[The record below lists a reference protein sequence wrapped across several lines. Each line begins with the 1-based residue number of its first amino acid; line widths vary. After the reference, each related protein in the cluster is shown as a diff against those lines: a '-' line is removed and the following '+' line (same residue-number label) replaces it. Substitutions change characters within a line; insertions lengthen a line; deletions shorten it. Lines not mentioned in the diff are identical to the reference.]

1 MTRVRRVVPQVT
13 RLSRVL
19 ISNVYLVD
27 AGHAGRWL
35 IDCGHR
41 LERGALLR
49 ELSRAGCAPAALAG
63 LLLTH
68 RHSDHAGNAAF
79 LRRRFGVKL
88 FAHRADAEVLE
99 GTAAR
104 PRLVRGG
111 EPFLEGVLGRIENRF
126 PSEPTKVDRHLDGGE
141 EVAGFEVHWTPGH
154 TGGSLLLRHPETRC
168 LFTGDMVLNA
178 APPLTL
184 HAGLHGPYPDFSED
198 LPQAHRALRAFQKQA
213 LAYDH
218 LLAGH
223 GPPLL
228 GGARAQVD
236 QAPPM
241 PGSRCGSAC
250 GRTFPGIIS

>member
-1 MTRVRRVVPQVT
+1 M
-13 RLSRVL
+13 L

-27 AGHAGRWL
+27 AGAAGRWL

-41 LERGALLR
+41 LERQALLR
-49 ELSRAGCAPAALAG
+49 ELTRAKCAPAALAG
-63 LLLTH
+63 VLLTH

-79 LRRRFGVKL
+79 LRQDYGVKL

-99 GTAAR
+99 GTAPR

-111 EPFLEGVLGRIENRF
+111 EPFIEGVLGRIENRF
-126 PSEPTKVDRHLDGGE
+126 PSKATTVDRHLDGGE
-141 EVAGFEVHWTPGH
+141 ELAGFEVHWTPGH
-154 TGGSLLLRHPETRC
+154 TGGSVLFRHPATRC
-168 LFTGDMVLNA
+168 LFTGDMLLNA

-184 HAGLHGPYPDFSED
+184 HAGLVGPYPDFSED
-198 LPQAHRALRAFQKQA
+198 LEVAHGALRAFQKQA

-228 GGARAQVD
+228 GGARSKVD
-236 QAPPM
+236 ALLA
-241 PGSRCGSAC
+241 GL
-250 GRTFPGIIS
+250 